1 MLLALSINTILCGL
15 KPAGLL
21 EEENDIEVGRGTD
34 GLERGQSI
42 RARYPGSGPISP
54 EPGL

>member
-1 MLLALSINTILCGL
+1 MLLALSINTTLCGL

>member
-1 MLLALSINTILCGL
+1 MLLAVSINTILCGL

-21 EEENDIEVGRGTD
+21 EEENDIEVGRGTNE
-34 GLERGQSI
+34 LERGQSI
-42 RARYPGSGPISP
+42 HARYPGSGPISP